1 MHHGG
6 FPRMRTFHCKRILI
20 AGLYVG
26 CAANKWLPLVCLD
39 AYDLSN
45 SKFAC
50 FSTKATVIL
59 SDMTTIEKG
68 PFAVIVGSVRRQRSA
83 SCCSYC
89 RLPAC

>member
-1 MHHGG
+1 
-6 FPRMRTFHCKRILI
+6 MRTFHCKHILI
-20 AGLYVG
+20 AGLDVG
-26 CAANKWLPLVCLD
+26 CAANKWLPLVCVD

-68 PFAVIVGSVRRQRSA
+68 PFAVIVGSVRRQRSMLLLILPFA
-83 SCCSYC
+83 RML
-89 RLPAC
+89 RL